1 MFYGWYVAASIFLT
15 LLVTVG
21 VPFYGMPFFY
31 DHFIQEFGWTRAQT
45 TSGIALATV
54 LIQPLGGLL
63 VHRFSPRK
71 LIAFGAAMLLASL
84 ALFSMQTGSLLLYY
98 AAWCV
103 FMVGYLYA
111 GPVPNQVILTH
122 WFRRKRGLV
131 IGLAYLGLGVG
142 GAISQ
147 KFVALPLIE
156 RFGWRTALV
165 LIGLSMLL
173 LAPVLLWVIR
183 DRPEAR
189 GLYADG
195 DKAPA
200 PDSVIPA
207 RTFGELIRRPAF
219 WLLAFGSFCSIGAI
233 GSINQHMKLLFQDA
247 RLSASAV
254 ADTTFWILTASLVG
268 RVVMGWL
275 ADRISKK
282 TVMVA
287 SYLFVAASIPLLFIV
302 DRPGVAP
309 AFALLFGFGLGADY
323 MMIPLMA
330 AQLFGPN
337 SLARAMGIILPVGS
351 IGQTCCPF
359 LLGVLRDHQRN
370 YNAGL
375 AVVIAVALVG
385 AVSIMFLPSL
395 AASES
400 ELQSSSK
407 PPRLAA

>member
-1 MFYGWYVAASIFLT
+1 MFYGFYVAAAVFFT

-31 DHFIQEFGWTRAQT
+31 DHFMATFGWSRAQT
-45 TSGIALATV
+45 TSGIALATI

-71 LIAFGAAMLLASL
+71 LILFGAAMLLLSMV
-84 ALFSMQTGSLLLYY
+84 LFSMQTGSLLLYY
-98 AAWCV
+98 AAWCL
-103 FMVGYLYA
+103 FMVGYVYA
-111 GPVPNQVILTH
+111 GPLPNQVILTH
-122 WFRRKRGLV
+122 WFRRKRGMV
-131 IGLAYLGLGVG
+131 IGMAYLGLGVG

-147 KFVALPLIE
+147 KFVALPLIA

-165 LIGLSMLL
+165 LIGFSMLL
-173 LAPVLLWVIR
+173 VVPILLWIVR
-183 DRPEAR
+183 DKPEDK
-189 GLYADG
+189 GLFADG
-195 DKAPA
+195 DAAPA
-200 PDSVIPA
+200 PDLAIAAS
-207 RTFGELIRRPAF
+207 TFRGLMKQRAF

-247 RLSASAV
+247 RLSPSVV
-254 ADTTFWILTASLVG
+254 ADTTFWILTSSLAG

-287 SYLFVAASIPLLFIV
+287 SYLFVAGSIPLLFMV
-302 DRPGVAP
+302 ARPGVTQI
-309 AFALLFGFGLGADY
+309 FAVAFGFGLGADY

-359 LLGVLRDHQRN
+359 LLGVMRDHQRN
-370 YNAGL
+370 YDAGL
-375 AVVIAVALVG
+375 ALVVALAFAG
-385 AVSIMFLPSL
+385 AMSILLLPSMAVSAPV
-395 AASES
+395 
-400 ELQSSSK
+400 LQPVERSTANS
-407 PPRLAA
+407 R